1 MGRKPVSS
9 SVSFFARSLPFLTPI
24 PRHHRPQVRALHPLP
39 LPSSYSPAT
48 IRPFST
54 STVPSSASSDEGP
67 SSISASETE
76 IRSEIHMDFVAK
88 AYSGIGKSVISK
100 CSYLWEEKAETFTE
114 KSSLRDVL
122 KMGLN
127 LSPETI
133 RSFWR
138 VPELKPEGFLEI
150 LLGFG
155 SDVNL
160 RTVDFLWNLFK
171 WAERQSSEF
180 RHLQKSYE
188 IMVSMLIKAPML
200 EEAESLLLSV
210 EVSRVFSD
218 ASMMFSE
225 IIQGYAEACR
235 LENSMALYDLAR
247 DKGLIPSG
255 SCYQALLR
263 FFIRKGKVEAV
274 LRVYMDMLEFGLGSY
289 SEEHALH
296 FVILEL
302 TKKGK
307 IVDALSIIRRVKNS
321 GVEAS
326 RGALSAIA
334 EGFCQKKDFN
344 DMLNFLEEWRHIPE
358 VSVCNKIAASL
369 CANLGTQ
376 ESWLFVQKME
386 ILGFIPDSITFG
398 TFICQSCREGRL
410 RDAFIYLSEC
420 FSRSVEPKAYAY
432 NALISGVFKEGL
444 YRHAKYVFDD
454 MVERGLIPDLS
465 TFRILLAGYCKHR
478 KFDEIEQVLSD
489 MNNYSVNSLA
499 PVECALSKALTFL
512 GLDYLGV
519 KVKRDND
526 VGLPKA
532 EFFDSVGNGLYLETD
547 SEKYETL
554 LDEIIDTGMVPDF
567 DSAIITEC
575 KHGNIE
581 SALKLKDEVI
591 QWGKK
596 IALATYSELLKRLCV
611 IPSRVKE
618 AMSLV
623 EQFPEFL
630 NQLDSE
636 TLNLLVRTLSKNGM
650 VASARLILE
659 QMLRKELLVER
670 DTYTCLLMNLCEE
683 RNTVGFWEC
692 WEQAKRSN
700 WSPTRKK
707 IIVIISCLCKQGMI
721 KDALEL
727 IDGIVNHFPELVIG
741 GYSGLIKEL
750 CMMGYT
756 SVGCAMME
764 AVLEMGLNLDNVNF
778 VNLIKGFLKE
788 QKGNINKALELYNM
802 IERNNWNHGIVIE
815 NTIALSLLSI
825 GRHCEAEL
833 LLDRINGRE
842 VAPAQYNNLKP
853 SKESCDALICGLCDS
868 GRVDEARGLLETM
881 LQIGV
886 IPTHTMYNYVIDKY
900 HANNNLN
907 KAAELLDEMQRAG
920 YSPNFETHW
929 SIISNLSSNS
939 NKKKIG
945 ESGGSLLSS
954 LLFGAGLKEKNNEDT
969 STLVNNNLYINLSSY
984 PLEVARI
991 CKELVKQWAENC

>member
-24 PRHHRPQVRALHPLP
+24 PRRHHPQVRVSHPLP
-39 LPSSYSPAT
+39 LHPSYSPAT

-67 SSISASETE
+67 SSISASETD

-133 RSFWR
+133 RRFSR

-218 ASMMFSE
+218 ASIMFSE
-225 IIQGYAEACR
+225 IIQGYTEACK
-235 LENSMALYDLAR
+235 LDNSMALYDLAR

-386 ILGFIPDSITFG
+386 IL
-398 TFICQSCREGRL
+398 
-410 RDAFIYLSEC
+410 EC

-444 YRHAKYVFDD
+444 YRHAKYVFND

-581 SALKLKDEVI
+581 SALELKDEVI

-596 IALATYSELLKRLCV
+596 IALATYSELLKRLFA

-727 IDGIVNHFPELVIG
+727 IDGIVNHSAELVIG

-764 AVLEMGLNLDNVNF
+764 AVLEMV
-778 VNLIKGFLKE
+778 
-788 QKGNINKALELYNM
+788 
-802 IERNNWNHGIVIE
+802 
-815 NTIALSLLSI
+815 
-825 GRHCEAEL
+825 
-833 LLDRINGRE
+833 
-842 VAPAQYNNLKP
+842 
-853 SKESCDALICGLCDS
+853 
-868 GRVDEARGLLETM
+868 
-881 LQIGV
+881 
-886 IPTHTMYNYVIDKY
+886 
-900 HANNNLN
+900 
-907 KAAELLDEMQRAG
+907 
-920 YSPNFETHW
+920 
-929 SIISNLSSNS
+929 
-939 NKKKIG
+939 
-945 ESGGSLLSS
+945 
-954 LLFGAGLKEKNNEDT
+954 
-969 STLVNNNLYINLSSY
+969 
-984 PLEVARI
+984 
-991 CKELVKQWAENC
+991 